1 MKIDIFPNLGTF
13 HNRNQFLRSPQLLK
27 LVRACCLLLGGHSSD
42 ILLLLDRD
50 LNRSK
55 VLAKNR
61 LLFYQSGFESIS
73 ILNQIAAEAL
83 GSKIT

>member
-50 LNRSK
+50 LNRSQDFGPK
-55 VLAKNR
+55 MGC
-61 LLFYQSGFESIS
+61 LFYQSGAFKAF
-73 ILNQIAAEAL
+73 QF
-83 GSKIT
+83 